1 MRAQTYRKRIT
12 IQVAVVVAVIVFV
25 NLLSLKLFSR
35 ADLTSN
41 KAYSVSQSTKK
52 VLSGLDD
59 VVNIKVYFSQK
70 LPPYLTTLTREVRD
84 ILDEYRAYAGGNL
97 VIDMKDPADDPAT
110 QERVKA
116 LGIPQIQLNVITK
129 DKTEVMP
136 GYLGIAVLYGD
147 KSEVIPV
154 VESASN
160 LEYDL
165 TSAILKVTS
174 TEQKTVGFLSG
185 HGEPDINRDLE
196 SVRQSLEKQ
205 YSVVAVP
212 TAGGQA
218 VPPYVSTLVVAGPA
232 WTSAWDRYAIDQFL
246 MRGGQVLFLLD
257 RIGITESSLEGSKLK
272 IGLDSLVTHYGAE
285 VRPDLVVDRACGTA
299 TFSAGFFSFQVPYYL
314 WPAVGKGG
322 FDRTSPIT
330 NQLERIVLPWASSI
344 DVASEGG
351 GLESVV
357 LAKSSPQSWTE
368 TRNLN
373 LNPQRNFTPPKE
385 GPVGPQN
392 LAVLIRGS
400 FTSFFRDRPI
410 PVADTTAAGAS
421 GPKRAGSGET
431 QKLDVSPETQII
443 VVGNSRFVRQD
454 FLGQYPEN
462 QIFFLNAID
471 WLTLGE
477 SLIGI
482 RSRVVSS
489 RPLKDVGEKTKA
501 TIRFASTLGIPL
513 AVVAF
518 GFGRRYVRATRRRRL
533 QEAGIDSRQDAHGQP
548 SSIAGR

>member
-1 MRAQTYRKRIT
+1 M
-12 IQVAVVVAVIVFV
+12 AVVVAVIVFV
-25 NLLSLKLFSR
+25 NLLSLKIFSR

-41 KAYSVSQSTKK
+41 KAYSVSESTKK
-52 VLSGLDD
+52 VLGELDD
-59 VVNIKVYFSQK
+59 VVNIKVYFSQR

-97 VIDMKDPADDPAT
+97 VIDVKDPADDPAT

-129 DKTEVMP
+129 DKTELMP

-147 KSEVIPV
+147 KSEVLPV
-154 VESASN
+154 VDSPSN

-185 HGEPDINRDLE
+185 HGEPDIDKDLE
-196 SVRQSLEKQ
+196 SVRRSLEKQ

-212 TAGGQA
+212 TAAGKT
-218 VPPYVSTLVVAGPA
+218 VPPYVTTLVVAGPG
-232 WTSAWDRYAIDQFL
+232 WTNAWDRYAIDQFL
-246 MRGGQVLFLLD
+246 MRGGQVLFMFD
-257 RIGITESSLEGSKLK
+257 RIGVVESSMEGSKLK
-272 IGLDSLVTHYGAE
+272 TGLDSLLVHYGAD
-285 VRPDLVVDRACGTA
+285 VKPDLVVDRACGTA
-299 TFSAGFFSFQVPYYL
+299 TFSAGFFSFQMPYYL

-322 FDRTSPIT
+322 FEKSSPLT
-330 NQLERIVLPWASSI
+330 NQLERIVLPWTSSI
-344 DVASEGG
+344 DVAGAGG
-351 GLESVV
+351 GVETVV
-357 LAKSSPQSWTE
+357 LAKSSQQSWSE
-368 TRNLN
+368 TRNFN

-385 GPVGPQN
+385 GPVGPRN
-392 LAVLIRGS
+392 LAVLLRGS

-410 PVADTTAAGAS
+410 PAADTSAGGGAS
-421 GPKRAGSGET
+421 GPT
-431 QKLDVSPETQII
+431 QPEASQAPKIEVSPATQII
-443 VVGNSRFVRQD
+443 VIANSRFVRED

-462 QIFFLNAID
+462 LTFFLNAVD

-482 RSRVVSS
+482 RSRAVSS
-489 RPLKDVGEKTKA
+489 RPLKDIGEKTKA
-501 TIRFASTLGIPL
+501 TLRFASTLGVPL

-518 GFGRRYVRATRRRRL
+518 GLARRYVK
-533 QEAGIDSRQDAHGQP
+533 
-548 SSIAGR
+548 AGRRKRLLDAVRSSGSDAQEQPPSDAGR